1 MRRFAAVLLF
11 FAFGLSAAQLKLYLK
26 DGTHQVVREY
36 DVRGD
41 RVRYYS
47 SERQDWEELPKE
59 LVDFARTESEVTKKA
74 SARVEE
80 DKLIAAEDKVE
91 KEERAR
97 MARIPVDP
105 GVYFEVAEEMKA
117 LKVAESKFVTNR
129 KRSIL
134 KVMSPLPIVNG
145 KATVEIDGEH
155 SAFVVYGKRPEFF
168 FRLSDDESFNFF
180 KLTPAKGTRVVE
192 KVTIAAVVNEK
203 VEEPIV
209 VEAFRQQLADRLFKM
224 WPTVDLEPGEY
235 ALVQYTEG
243 KMNLQIWDFRVE
255 PESAAPSSMPPR
267 PTSGSS
273 PPPK

>member
-1 MRRFAAVLLF
+1 MRRFAVLLF
-11 FAFGLSAAQLKLYLK
+11 LAIGLSAAQLKLYLK

-47 SERQDWEELPKE
+47 TERQDWEELPKE
-59 LVDFARTESEVTKKA
+59 LVDFARTESEVTKKT

-97 MARIPVDP
+97 MARIPADP

-134 KVMSPLPIVNG
+134 KVMSPLPIING
-145 KATVEIDGEH
+145 KATVEIDAEH
-155 SAFVVYGKRPEFF
+155 SAFVVYGKRPEFY

-203 VEEPIV
+203 VEEPIII
-209 VEAFRQQLADRLFKM
+209 EAFRQQLADRLFKM

-235 ALVQYTEG
+235 AMVQYTEG

-255 PESAAPSSMPPR
+255 PESAAASSTPPR

-273 PPPK
+273 PLPK